1 MGLRLGI
8 DVDGVLADFQTAL
21 GSVSQDLHGVEPGL
35 VASRD
40 RQTIEL
46 KRAWRRIIRTPNWWT
61 TLAAYEP
68 EQIARLYELA
78 RRHRWEVSFLTK
90 RPGTRGDTV
99 QVQTQWW
106 IERQGFYLP
115 SVATVPSSRGEIA
128 QALRLDLI
136 VDDQLVECADCIG
149 SSTAKAMLILRDTAD
164 ETTRAPLL
172 TPWKRGPRIQALHR
186 VDLQVDSG
194 GIFALLGPNGAGKT
208 TLLKILSTLILPD
221 EGEVRVQGYSPSTRR
236 ATS

>member
-21 GSVSQDLHGVEPGL
+21 GSVRQDLHGVAPGL

-40 RQTIEL
+40 RPTIEL

-68 EQIARLYELA
+68 DQIARLYELA
-78 RRHRWEVSFLTK
+78 RRHRWEVFFLTK

-106 IERQGFYLP
+106 IERHGFYLP

-128 QALRLDLI
+128 EALRLDLV

-149 SSTAKAMLILRDTAD
+149 SSTTKAMLILRDTAD
-164 ETTRAPLL
+164 ETTRNQATTQGIGVVSTLA
-172 TPWKRGPRIQALHR
+172 QALDGIERLDAIVGSRSGALARLKNWHQELKR
-186 VDLQVDSG
+186 LVPVD
-194 GIFALLGPNGAGKT
+194 
-208 TLLKILSTLILPD
+208 
-221 EGEVRVQGYSPSTRR
+221 
-236 ATS
+236 